1 MQRCKMRSDGQASSS
16 AERDMGVIADNKQGV
31 SRDAAV
37 EKAKLAWKHI
47 NKHLL
52 CKPWKALT
60 QP

>member
-1 MQRCKMRSDGQASSS
+1 
-16 AERDMGVIADNKQGV
+16 MGKPAALQKGTWELQEITNGV
-31 SRDAAV
+31 SQDAAA

-52 CKPWKALT
+52 CKPWQVLT